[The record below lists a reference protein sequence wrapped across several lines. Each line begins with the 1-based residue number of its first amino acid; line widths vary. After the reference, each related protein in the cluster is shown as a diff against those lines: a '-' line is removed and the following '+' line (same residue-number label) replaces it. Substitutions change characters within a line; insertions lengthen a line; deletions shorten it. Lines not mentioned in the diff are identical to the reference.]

1 MEEVGVILPLVQT
14 IQRVTS
20 FINHLLFTMLH
31 LEEQSQRDRHL
42 LPVFL
47 ATSNVGVED
56 KCKETLQSAY
66 TWLNFWKKTSS
77 IKSKKTVPSIGRWWR
92 CWRGIFC
99 SVFLLAGQFFP
110 ETTLQREIKRRT
122 LLLVSFSLYAGYKN
136 PPKDANQKD
145 KESFTKSHCIGSQA
159 VSMRILLCSI
169 AHLT

>member
-14 IQRVTS
+14 IQRVTC

-31 LEEQSQRDRHL
+31 LEEQSQRDRYL
-42 LPVFL
+42 LPIFL
-47 ATSNVGVED
+47 GTSDVGVED

-66 TWLNFWKKTSS
+66 TWLHFRKKNFVNQK
-77 IKSKKTVPSIGRWWR
+77 KKTVPSIGRRWR

-99 SVFLLAGQFFP
+99 PVFLLASQFFP

-122 LLLVSFSLYAGYKN
+122 LLLVSFSLYAAYKN
-136 PPKDANQKD
+136 PPKDANQND